1 MDKLAHPLARGA
13 SWLLIYL
20 TAVQPLHPAIAA
32 GITAAN
38 GNTQVVMKPGN
49 VPVVNIATPNA
60 AGISHNTYQDFNV
73 GTPGAVLNNATQG
86 GKTQLGVTIDNGN
99 ARLKGKPAE
108 LIINEVTSGN
118 RSELKGRLEV
128 FGNKAGVM
136 IANPNGITCD
146 GCGFINTPSVT
157 LTTGKPQFDKQGA
170 LEALEVK
177 KGAVIIGGNG
187 LNGASTEYVDVISR
201 ATELNGKINAKT
213 LTLTQGANRVS
224 FKDGTIKPIAGE
236 GAKPQLAVDT
246 KALGGMYAGKIRL
259 VATEAGVGVNL
270 SNMTSTQRDISLTT
284 AGKIT
289 LSNIKAQTDL
299 NVSGRD
305 IVTPAGFSVRAER
318 DMTLAATTVD
328 NRSSTTAHGDM
339 RVFASTVRNTGN
351 GASLHSH
358 KNLWIQKDA
367 QGNKASL
374 VENRSAT
381 IKTNTGDLVIRTDV
395 LNNVRERL
403 IRKEQNT
410 PATSQEID
418 RSLGSL
424 TPDNSKVAADTDR
437 LAVIL
442 DPGVQKWFGRVDFK
456 ISPYVNVRRDSISYD
471 VSEPGVV
478 SSGANAYLS
487 TGSLL
492 NDASVIKSAG
502 NLIMTGA
509 TLNLKNYSSGTL
521 NTYAVFD
528 VPEIG
533 HAPRGKY
540 LTRDTVVYKKGEVSR
555 FEPSGITSYL
565 LSAGN
570 NLVADFS
577 GRIESNEPYPT
588 NVPYSG
594 VVARPDTMTAKNIL
608 LRAGSII
615 TTDVMKASGDITLQ
629 SDSGTKMA
637 LALMTAGK
645 DISVLAGGNVESW
658 QSELKG
664 QNITLVSR
672 GGDVTSHTSEWPNYF
687 HSNGLR
693 WLGSLEASRD
703 LSVTAG
709 GKILLRNTRF
719 PVLSQNISLVANG
732 DITFDKNEA
741 MLGHE
746 RPGVVLTQ
754 ARKQELFNRMLPG
767 EPLRASGDITL
778 SGQRL
783 SLYGAG
789 LDAGGNISLSS
800 AANTDLNMRSLSDR
814 YSEFFPDSRIPE
826 LRSNVK
832 AGGNLLISSAAD
844 IGVQGAHIVAGKTAT
859 LQAGKL
865 LWLGAYGYGV
875 TDSGNDNNRDELN
888 VLTRLH
894 GAKSLT
900 LAANGGIQANGS
912 TLTSDGNIT
921 LTSGGNMQFQSARGT
936 MYRESGNSWTES
948 VSQTGVTLNS
958 GGALTVISGGSILF
972 QASRLLAK
980 GAMDV
985 AAKGGWLYAQAM
997 EESSHYE
1004 RETTKRKW
1012 WGKKTTVK
1020 QTKHTTT
1027 NRVTEFIAGGNLSLL
1042 SRDDSTYEAS
1052 KIEAK
1057 KNATLTSTS
1066 GKVSFL
1072 AVKNTTFEQTVS
1084 TSKGFYIKQAN
1095 KGYSE
1100 GKWVLPSVHAG
1111 GKLTVNAA
1119 SGISAD
1125 IKAKNGQALQ
1135 GAITALGAL
1144 PGTEWLKGLNTRSD
1158 VQWNTVKDAYDS
1170 WNYKSQSLNPAVAAV
1185 IAVAAAAATA
1195 GSTLAAT
1202 VANSV
1207 TSTVGGGAVTTGA
1220 VTAGMSSLAAQAAVA
1235 LVENQGNLSKT
1246 LSALG
1251 SSSSV
1256 KSLATSMV
1264 IGGALAGF
1272 DKVMN
1277 VDVPP
1282 DKAKLPALVK
1292 NEGWGKV
1299 VQRVAGQSVI
1309 SSSLNT
1315 TINGGSFKDN
1325 LTNALLAN
1333 IGNQINAEG
1342 AGLIGDNGE
1351 VLGIPGKSLS
1361 HAVVAGISAEIGR
1374 GDGKGAA
1381 AGALA
1386 AELAGVIMQS
1396 SLFEPANLN
1405 ERERQLL
1412 RLQEALSGN
1421 EAKEQTARVIGA
1433 LTGALI
1439 THTPEGVYGGAD
1451 SAQNVY
1457 RYNMTEHMLQQYAL
1471 DNQRD
1476 ILAASK
1482 GDTAAAKRVQ
1492 ARREAAVIVATV
1504 GGGGLVLTAG
1514 GMTLITAAPDLM
1526 LAARLVISSCKS
1538 NPALCLNQA
1547 GIHAIDMVA
1556 PEAAIGTNALT
1567 AGSVWVLGKSETSVQ
1582 GLAQKLL
1589 STSDELY
1596 RSGRINTSPLAE
1608 FIKGETNTSINL
1620 PVKTKDYLLS
1630 RGMTAY
1636 PTGIA
1641 FEIGQPEHLA
1651 QVVGYSQKKGI
1662 TGAHNAIM
1670 FNDAVNKYNLKII
1683 SKTKGNA
1690 NGIEYIQYQIPSKD
1704 REGKITGYKNEIFKK
1719 TVYNPAIF
1727 SDQKILDLGLQAAA
1741 SGYKAAISSGKR
1753 EFVATSG
1760 GVNFQIYLDTK
1771 TGVVLNF
1778 FPVN

>member
-20 TAVQPLHPAIAA
+20 TAVQPLHPAIAT

-38 GNTQVVMKPGN
+38 GNTQVAMKPGN

-170 LEALEVK
+170 LDALEVK

-187 LNGASTEYVDVISR
+187 LDGAGAEYVDVISR

-270 SNMTSTQRDISLTT
+270 SNVTSTQRDISLTT

-289 LSNIKAQTDL
+289 LSNVKAQTDL
-299 NVSGRD
+299 NISGRE
-305 IVTPAGFSVRAER
+305 IVTLAGSSVRAER
-318 DMTLAATTVD
+318 DLTLAATTVD

-358 KNLWIQKDA
+358 KNLWVQKDA
-367 QGNKASL
+367 QGNKATL
-374 VENRSAT
+374 VENRSAR
-381 IKTNTGDLVIRTDV
+381 IQTNTGDLIIRSETLNNIRDV
-395 LNNVRERL
+395 LTYEWKDISPNSTAFVNLPQSRTISA
-403 IRKEQNT
+403 IRHASGNIT
-410 PATSQEID
+410 LADVIYWDAT
-418 RSLGSL
+418 LG
-424 TPDNSKVAADTDR
+424 
-437 LAVIL
+437 
-442 DPGVQKWFGRVDFK
+442 GKWFGTANFNQSDL
-456 ISPYVNVRRDSISYD
+456 VNTARKEYRRTAT
-471 VSEPGVV
+471 
-478 SSGANAYLS
+478 SSAAAIQAGRNAYLNTTHLTNNES
-487 TGSLL
+487 LIKANQDLILTGKTFNHISG
-492 NDASVIKSAG
+492 I
-502 NLIMTGA
+502 TG
-509 TLNLKNYSSGTL
+509 
-521 NTYAVFD
+521 
-528 VPEIG
+528 
-533 HAPRGKY
+533 
-540 LTRDTVVYKKGEVSR
+540 TRDTWSSYNTAYRPSNTASPAVPESQLTIAGKQNKTYTFQKTGEINSWKN
-555 FEPSGITSYL
+555 PTISPAI
-565 LSAGN
+565 LSAGG

-577 GRIESNEPYPT
+577 VRIESKEPYVT
-588 NVPYSG
+588 NVQYSD
-594 VVARPDTMTAKNIL
+594 VMARPDTMTAKNIL
-608 LRAGSII
+608 LRAGSIV

-629 SDSGTKMA
+629 SDRGTKMA

-645 DISVLAGGNVESW
+645 DISVLAGVSVESW

-672 GGDVTSHTSEWPNYF
+672 GGDVTSHTSEWPNFF
-687 HSNGLR
+687 HSDGLR

-703 LSVTAG
+703 LSLTAG
-709 GKILLRNTRF
+709 GNILLRNTRF

-732 DITFDKNEA
+732 DITFDKNDA
-741 MLGHE
+741 MLWNG
-746 RPGVVLTQ
+746 RPGTVLTY

-778 SGQRL
+778 SGRRL

-800 AANTDLNMRSLSDR
+800 AANTDLNMRSLSDL

-826 LRSNVK
+826 LRSNLK
-832 AGGNLLISSAAD
+832 AGSNLLISSAAD

-875 TDSGNDNNRDELN
+875 TDSSNDNNRDELN

-900 LAANGGIQANGS
+900 LAANGGIRADGS

-936 MYRESGNSWTES
+936 VYRESRNSWTES

-997 EESSHYE
+997 EEFSHYE
-1004 RETTKRKW
+1004 RQTTKRKW

-1057 KNATLTSTS
+1057 KNATLTSTN
-1066 GKVSFL
+1066 GKVNFL

-1100 GKWVLPSVHAG
+1100 GKWVLPSVYAG

-1135 GAITALGAL
+1135 GAITALAAL
-1144 PGTEWLKGLNTRSD
+1144 PGTEWLKGLNSRSD

-1185 IAVAAAAATA
+1185 IAIAAAAAIA
-1195 GSTLAAT
+1195 GSSLAAT
-1202 VANSV
+1202 VASSV

-1277 VDVPP
+1277 IDVPP
-1282 DKAKLPALVK
+1282 DKARLPALVK
-1292 NEGWGKV
+1292 NEGWGKI

-1309 SSSLNT
+1309 SSGLNT
-1315 TINGGSFKDN
+1315 AINGGSFKDN

-1386 AELAGVIMQS
+1386 AELAAITLGEIFV
-1396 SLFEPANLN
+1396 EPATRNN
-1405 ERERQLL
+1405 QIQSAGRI
-1412 RLQEALSGN
+1412 
-1421 EAKEQTARVIGA
+1421 IGA
-1433 LTGALI
+1433 ITGAAV
-1439 THTPEGVYGGAD
+1439 TNSSGGANSGANAAESVLRYNFLMHD
-1451 SAQNVY
+1451 EPARMAKKLADCRGNNGCEIDVRKEMAQLSAQNE
-1457 RYNMTEHMLQQYAL
+1457 NKF
-1471 DNQRD
+1471 D
-1476 ILAASK
+1476 
-1482 GDTAAAKRVQ
+1482 GC
-1492 ARREAAVIVATV
+1492 REAGNAIC
-1504 GGGGLVLTAG
+1504 
-1514 GMTLITAAPDLM
+1514 IDDM
-1526 LAARLVISSCKS
+1526 LNGISS
-1538 NPALCLNQA
+1538 
-1547 GIHAIDMVA
+1547 
-1556 PEAAIGTNALT
+1556 
-1567 AGSVWVLGKSETSVQ
+1567 
-1582 GLAQKLL
+1582 
-1589 STSDELY
+1589 
-1596 RSGRINTSPLAE
+1596 
-1608 FIKGETNTSINL
+1608 
-1620 PVKTKDYLLS
+1620 
-1630 RGMTAY
+1630 
-1636 PTGIA
+1636 
-1641 FEIGQPEHLA
+1641 
-1651 QVVGYSQKKGI
+1651 
-1662 TGAHNAIM
+1662 
-1670 FNDAVNKYNLKII
+1670 
-1683 SKTKGNA
+1683 
-1690 NGIEYIQYQIPSKD
+1690 
-1704 REGKITGYKNEIFKK
+1704 
-1719 TVYNPAIF
+1719 
-1727 SDQKILDLGLQAAA
+1727 A
-1741 SGYKAAISSGKR
+1741 SGYDMLGRQIGFDISREYELMGQNAYKKFDTCGWESGAGCGLKLWANESLPDALILGLGYGAGKLLKPVVSNYIYEVTALSRKGGTQKLIDAANKPINGQGLSAAARAWEKHAGRPGGTFEPLKGNVQQKNIAAEGFIRDVLNDKSVVRKSL
-1753 EFVATSG
+1753 SG
-1760 GVNFQIYLDTK
+1760 GAVEYRLPNGKGIRFNSDGSFNTVLDPK
-1771 TGVVLNF
+1771 V
-1778 FPVN
+1778 